1 MINFQKENKLKL
13 TTNMKPLA
21 DQANAIEQ
29 LSNNI
34 KKGIK
39 SQVLLGATG
48 TGKTFT
54 IANVIEK
61 TQLKTLIIVHN
72 KTLAAQLYGEF
83 KELFKENNVEYYVS
97 YFDFYQPESYIPK
110 SDLYIE
116 KSASRNDDIEMMRLS
131 TINSLAT
138 GSKTIVV
145 ASVAAIYASVSPN
158 DFNEY
163 KILIKKN
170 QKVNFKAF
178 QYNLVR
184 LQYTR
189 NDIELKPGTFRLKGD
204 VLEIAPG
211 NTNLYVIRIS
221 FFGDEIES
229 IDSVDLLTGK
239 KIKSFN
245 EYVIAPANEY
255 IMNDHNIDVSLNRIK
270 EEMIERV
277 KFFKLNN
284 KLLEAQRIEQRT
296 KHDLE
301 SMKELGYCNGI
312 ENYSRHLEL
321 REEGE
326 TPYTIFDFFKNDEWL
341 LVIDESHMT
350 IPQIRG
356 MYNTDRSRKST
367 LVDYGFR
374 LPSSLDNRP
383 LNFEEFNQKISHV
396 IYCSAT
402 PNDYEIEQSNN
413 LIVQQIVRPTG
424 LLDPTLEI
432 RPTKYQVDDLVD
444 ELNKQIKKDERT
456 FITVLTIKMAEAL
469 TQHLKEQNF
478 KVAYIHNELKTLQR
492 AKIIND
498 LRKGKYDVVVG
509 INLLREGLDVPE
521 VSLVCIFDADKPGF
535 FRNDKALIQTFGRA
549 ARNEHG
555 HVIMYADKITE
566 DMQRAI
572 DETERRRKIQIEYNK
587 KHNITPHTIKKDIR
601 DDLMSDEEYK
611 IMEVAYQSNKKD
623 SKKQTK
629 AISMLKKEMLEAAK
643 NQQYERAAYLRD
655 LIMEIDSEYLKNNK

>member
-1 MINFQKENKLKL
+1 MINFQKDNKLKL

-34 KKGIK
+34 KKGVK

-535 FRNDKALIQTFGRA
+535 FRNDKALIQTFGRV

-587 KHNITPHTIKKDIR
+587 KHNITPHTVKKDIR
-601 DDLMSDEEYK
+601 DDLMTDEEYK
-611 IMEVAYQSNKKD
+611 IMEAAYQSNKKD